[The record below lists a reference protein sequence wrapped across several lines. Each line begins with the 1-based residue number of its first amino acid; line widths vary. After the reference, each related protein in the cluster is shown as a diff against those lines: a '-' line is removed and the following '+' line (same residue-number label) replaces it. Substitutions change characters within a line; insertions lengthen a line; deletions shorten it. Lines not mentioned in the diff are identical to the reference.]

1 MVAMQPFRVI
11 QISDT
16 HLSREKPHGV
26 PNFEAIVGI
35 VAAARPDLVVNTG
48 DIALDGAGSENDLA
62 FARACHNALA
72 VPLRTIPGN
81 HDLGDNPWGGSIPQ
95 PITEARRQRYIT
107 HFGDDFWQMDANGWL
122 LIGVNA
128 QLFGSGLAAEAEQWS
143 FLAAAAAAAGRR
155 PVALF
160 IHKPLFLDRRD
171 EAEVNHRYVNPEQ
184 RRRLFDTL
192 GGAALRLV
200 ASGHVHQHR
209 HRRLDGIDYCWA
221 PSTAFVLPDRTQ
233 PLLGTKRVG
242 YTAYSFGAD
251 AVEIEAV
258 EAPELTNHSTDD
270 FPPMYEH

>member
-1 MVAMQPFRVI
+1 MIAMKPFRVI

-16 HLSREKPHGV
+16 HLSRAKSYCV
-26 PNFEAIVGI
+26 PNFEAIKGI
-35 VAAARPDLVVNTG
+35 VSAERPDLVVNSG
-48 DIALDGAGSENDLA
+48 DIALDGAGNEDDLA
-62 FARACHNALA
+62 FARACHEGLDA
-72 VPLRTIPGN
+72 PLRTIPGN
-81 HDLGDNPWGGSIPQ
+81 HDLGDNPWSDTVAH
-95 PITEARRQRYIT
+95 PITEARRERYLK
-107 HFGDDFWQMDANGWL
+107 HFGDDFWRLDANRWL
-122 LIGVNA
+122 LIGLNA
-128 QLFGSGLAAEAEQWS
+128 QLFGSGLAAEEEQWA
-143 FLAAAAAAAGRR
+143 FLAEAAASADRR

-160 IHKPLFLDRRD
+160 VHKPLFLEQRD
-171 EAEVNHRYVNPEQ
+171 ETDVNHRYVNPDY

-192 GGAALRLV
+192 GDAALRLV